1 MTWLSELTLREYCVS
16 FVTSKFKSLFFCSN
30 VSHWHYLFRFRTNVD
45 WKQLFII
52 SSWLR
57 NFYQP
62 FLRVCTYHF
71 KFYMSAMLS
80 SASKRKGIWDKPH
93 QSRPQQTSL
102 LYPIN
107 PSGFLTIWHRQA
119 IRAKWTLAFGLT
131 CETKTFLGNF
141 RIFLLLV
148 RDKQLQYIKKW
159 KEIKR
164 CRAIWIKL
172 LFLHYTGIQHDEL
185 CFP

>member
-1 MTWLSELTLREYCVS
+1 MAIPLPV
-16 FVTSKFKSLFFCSN
+16 
-30 VSHWHYLFRFRTNVD
+30 RTNAD

-52 SSWLR
+52 SSWLK

-71 KFYMSAMLS
+71 KFYMLAMLS
-80 SASKRKGIWDKPH
+80 SASKRKK
-93 QSRPQQTSL
+93 TSL

-107 PSGFLTIWHRQA
+107 PSGFVTIWHRQA
-119 IRAKWTLAFGLT
+119 IRAKWTLAFSLN

-148 RDKQLQYIKKW
+148 RDKTIAVYQEMKRNKKMPRYLNQTFIFAPY
-159 KEIKR
+159 KNTAR
-164 CRAIWIKL
+164 CTVFPIDFERL
-172 LFLHYTGIQHDEL
+172 LFCRMMIDYYILQTLTSQIT
-185 CFP
+185 

>member
-1 MTWLSELTLREYCVS
+1 M
-16 FVTSKFKSLFFCSN
+16 
-30 VSHWHYLFRFRTNVD
+30 
-45 WKQLFII
+45 
-52 SSWLR
+52 R

-80 SASKRKGIWDKPH
+80 SASKWKGIWDKPH

-107 PSGFLTIWHRQA
+107 PSGFVTIWHRQA

-148 RDKQLQYIKKW
+148 RDITIAVYQEMKRNKKMPRYLNQTFIFALYRNTARW
-159 KEIKR
+159 TVFPIDFERLSFCWIMINYHILIRSLMTEIQAENKYLLLLRTETFFGKEI
-164 CRAIWIKL
+164 
-172 LFLHYTGIQHDEL
+172 LFSKFTI
-185 CFP
+185 F